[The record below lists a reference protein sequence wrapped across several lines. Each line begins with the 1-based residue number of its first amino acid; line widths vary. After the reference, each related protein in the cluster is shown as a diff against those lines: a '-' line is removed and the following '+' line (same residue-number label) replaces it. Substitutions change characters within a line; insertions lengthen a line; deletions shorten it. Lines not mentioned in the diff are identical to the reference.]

1 MMSTQP
7 CFIDSNVWLYRLMID
22 PNSNQTDEIRKRA
35 LAINLIDNSEAF
47 VSTQVI
53 NEVCSV
59 LYRKAAFNDEQVK
72 RVIQSFYNRATE
84 VKLNQEILENACNLR
99 TQYSFS
105 FWDGLIVSSA
115 LSTSATILYS
125 EDMQDG
131 LFVQKKL
138 TIINPFK

>member
-7 CFIDSNVWLYRLMID
+7 CFIDSNVWLYRLMVD

-59 LYRKAAFNDEQVK
+59 LYRKAAFNDEQIK

-115 LSTSATILYS
+115 LSTSATTLYS

-131 LFVQKKL
+131 LFVEKKL

>member
-1 MMSTQP
+1 MMNDKP
-7 CFIDSNVWLYRLMID
+7 CFIDSNIWLYRLMID
-22 PNSNQTDEIRKRA
+22 PNSNQANEVRKRN
-35 LAINLIDNSEAF
+35 LAISLIDDADAF

-59 LYRKAAFNDEQVK
+59 LYRKAAFNNEQIK

-84 VKLNQEILENACNLR
+84 VKINKEILENACNLR
-99 TQYSFS
+99 SQHSFS

-131 LFVQKKL
+131 LVVEKKL
-138 TIINPFK
+138 TIVNPFK

>member
-1 MMSTQP
+1 M
-7 CFIDSNVWLYRLMID
+7 Y
-22 PNSNQTDEIRKRA
+22 K
-35 LAINLIDNSEAF
+35 
-47 VSTQVI
+47 
-53 NEVCSV
+53 
-59 LYRKAAFNDEQVK
+59 KAAFNDEQVK

-131 LFVQKKL
+131 LFVEKKL

>member
-1 MMSTQP
+1 MNTQP
-7 CFIDSNVWLYRLMID
+7 CFIDSNVWLYRLMVD
-22 PNSNQTDEIRKRA
+22 PNSNQADEVKKRA

-59 LYRKAAFNDEQVK
+59 LYRKAAFNDEQIK

-84 VKLNQEILENACNLR
+84 VKLDQEILENACNLR

-131 LFVQKKL
+131 LFVEKKL

>member
-1 MMSTQP
+1 MNTQP
-7 CFIDSNVWLYRLMID
+7 CFIDSNVWLYRLMVD
-22 PNSNQTDEIRKRA
+22 PNSNQADEVKKRA

-59 LYRKAAFNDEQVK
+59 LYRKAAFNDEQIK

-84 VKLNQEILENACNLR
+84 VKLDQEILENACNLR

-131 LFVQKKL
+131 LFVEKKL
-138 TIINPFK
+138 RIINPFK